1 MQHKFHFSHV
11 SRSRLSSTRCALSR
25 NLDRALA
32 LFTFFLWPD
41 DDVNDGH
48 GEGLS
53 VRDDGRDGDGDGFVG
68 ASNLLCNCLC
78 QKQREQEIGGGGRK
92 RVGQTFGALITSM
105 RKCFKCDRSQKR
117 RRLLSG
123 NAVKGS
129 QHFALPRPSRSL
141 FCHLCAMASRRHFVF
156 RITITR
162 HTKTYCVLRQALTL
176 TLEKTL
182 SRCICRVSLSCS
194 FHACLSLSL
203 FLTV

>member
-1 MQHKFHFSHV
+1 MCHVPSSKRQWQKQTKMKCEQDVQHKFHFSHV

-78 QKQREQEIGGGGRK
+78 QKQSERERGGGGRK

-156 RITITR
+156 RITMVHGIR
-162 HTKTYCVLRQALTL
+162 KLT
-176 TLEKTL
+176 
-182 SRCICRVSLSCS
+182 
-194 FHACLSLSL
+194 ACCGKR
-203 FLTV
+203 